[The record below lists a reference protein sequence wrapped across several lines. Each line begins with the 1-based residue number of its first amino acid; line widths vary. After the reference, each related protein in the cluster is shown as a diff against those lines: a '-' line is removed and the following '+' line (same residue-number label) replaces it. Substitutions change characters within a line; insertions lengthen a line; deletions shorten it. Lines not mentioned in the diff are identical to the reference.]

1 MPPATRDRWDPGL
14 LVTGNRDTWARPV
27 PEQLRWMITS
37 GGPGRRHLDA
47 AAAAT
52 LLHNLTPPAQ
62 ALLDGLF
69 DTGDLDWSAA
79 SASAALTI
87 AQGCSPGRPENDPA
101 ARLVDYAD
109 VIQRFPQVYQP
120 DHLRLF
126 PDPLAER
133 CRWITQYLGLG
144 EHDHPEV
151 MEAFG
156 APRPGGG
163 QDPACPRC
171 PRLVPQRGLGHR
183 RPRRYHR

>member
-1 MPPATRDRWDPGL
+1 M
-14 LVTGNRDTWARPV
+14 
-27 PEQLRWMITS
+27 
-37 GGPGRRHLDA
+37 
-47 AAAAT
+47 
-52 LLHNLTPPAQ
+52 
-62 ALLDGLF
+62 LDGLF

-101 ARLVDYAD
+101 AGLVDYAD

-163 QDPACPRC
+163 RTLHVLGVRAWYRSAALATAAPAATTDDD
-171 PRLVPQRGLGHR
+171 
-183 RPRRYHR
+183 RPPGETR